1 MGNLLENSFEFC
13 TFVIQKQKQ
22 RIMEKEI
29 DKILSKFSEVANNKA
44 AKIFRI
50 SATSDIAHEVFYAAT
65 NDAVA
70 KFLHSELNQ
79 LEKVEIRRVEVQYS
93 LPRMFNVFT
102 EDFTKVAV
110 LRTNDFKYEV
120 YDESSDTV
128 KDEYG
133 TELKDYDFVRISG
146 CPTDFEI
153 QFMNRGRLF
162 LLGEDGT
169 EIEVTPDKV
178 YKLP

>member
-1 MGNLLENSFEFC
+1 
-13 TFVIQKQKQ
+13 
-22 RIMEKEI
+22 MEKEI
-29 DKILSKFSEVANNKA
+29 DEILSKFSEVASDKT

-50 SATSDIAHEVFYAAT
+50 SATSDDAHEVLYAAT

-70 KFLHSELNQ
+70 KFLYIKINQ
-79 LEKVEIRRVEVQYS
+79 LEKVVVSKAEVQYS

-102 EDFTKVAV
+102 ENFKKVAV
-110 LRTNDFKYEV
+110 LRTSDFKYEV
-120 YDESSDTV
+120 YDEDSATM

-133 TELKDYDFVRISG
+133 IELKDYDFVRISG
-146 CPTDFEI
+146 CPTEFEI

-178 YKLP
+178 YKLQ